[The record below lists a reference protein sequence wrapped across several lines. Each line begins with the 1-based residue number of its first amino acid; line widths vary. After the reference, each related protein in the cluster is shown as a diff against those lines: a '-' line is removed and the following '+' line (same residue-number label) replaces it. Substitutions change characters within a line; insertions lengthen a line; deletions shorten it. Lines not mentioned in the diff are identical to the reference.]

1 MRQLHQY
8 IRKKTSWLT
17 DTKMMRW
24 LQQLMPRQRRHPMLA
39 RIGWGL
45 MALFVLTTLFFD
57 IINQRQSVTSYALS
71 ASAEQ
76 LLPVANKQYAAKI
89 SYDSKT
95 GKYEY
100 NKGYQAQAGGT
111 SLGGPK
117 FIASVGADL
126 EENGAVVTDP
136 VNETSVTL
144 TPQFAT
150 RRGEQDGNRLVYPLI
165 GRDAQKVYTLGATG
179 MKEDIILNKY
189 QGDAAEFSYKLGLPS
204 GTEARLESNGTIA
217 VYGVDSTLL
226 GNVTTG
232 SDADAKLLENAR
244 KNGAKTTLL
253 FMIPAP
259 YVKETNVTGVS
270 KRVKAHYGYKNGI
283 ITVYVEGM
291 KGANYPL
298 TIDPTIY
305 IDTAQKLMLGNNES
319 NIEFDAT
326 NELIQKGSTTG
337 ARINSWTNSGTLAAP
352 TWDQAMAMARGYVYS
367 VGGQQENGHQ
377 NYTSGGTSSF
387 TVPAGVT
394 SKADKAWGGGGGGGG
409 GGSTGTG
416 GAGGGGGF
424 TTASLSVT
432 PGDVLTIY
440 VGGGGG
446 GGSVTGN
453 TSKRSGS
460 GGGGGGYSAVY
471 NSTTS
476 SMLIVAAGGGGG
488 GGSRLTTTGS
498 AGGAGGGSNGV
509 VGSTTYT
516 NNGAGGGYGTTTSG
530 LSGSGGSGGTGGNNS
545 GSAGSSLQGGGGAGG
560 SSSTSGADGTGGTAG
575 VNGGGGGGLGNINT
589 TRAAGGGGG
598 GGLWGGGGGGATSST
613 TNSSGGGGGGGSGY
627 PIGSTSAGSGINPA
641 GNTDAD
647 WADNA
652 GTGGAGGGAVSAGTA
667 GTNGRVIITYG
678 SRTVSNKVYWAQFNS
693 NTKEVTNPNP
703 GNGACAGWCNDTA
716 YDLPVGL
723 RGLSLV
729 AYNGFLYAIGG
740 TDGPTRQSTVYVA
753 KLGANGE
760 PQLWHP
766 SGGTPTYWYQATSL
780 TSARSY
786 LSAYAYNNKLYIL
799 GGQTNA
805 STGGITTVEVAD
817 ILPTG
822 ALGPWSTTGMQTLP
836 STRWSHGVQIY
847 NDVMYLI
854 GGFSGTTAQNTV
866 YYSKLNS
873 DGTMNAWTSTAA
885 FSSYNARGSMGGSM
899 TAEWGGYIYLGGG
912 CSVLVSGYCS
922 TIESDVL
929 LASINADGSLA
940 DWNSIANI
948 TNPTMGYQLLAWQG
962 GLYSMGGCQ
971 AQNTTNGYCTTALDT
986 VQYGVINHDGDA
998 STVSNSSAYSASLVA
1013 GNPCSGYAAGSQN
1026 LTNCDLPAAGDNAG
1040 QVGQMSSMVVINNG
1054 YIYNIGGCVI
1064 PSSSCNSNMS
1074 GNIAYASL
1082 NSNGLM
1088 TAPATCT
1095 GTYSAL
1101 WCVDST
1107 NRINGTNGIAAAG
1120 AAVFNNTIYIVGGV
1134 YGSTWMSNI
1143 WRVGLNNDGSLSGAW
1158 QSQTFS
1164 SVGLGTGDSTGT
1176 ADDARGY
1183 MYVFTRA
1190 NPSLASTYPGNLYIL
1205 GGCYATNGIGCNVY
1219 NATTNKCNIAVAGT
1233 ISGCTAAGQLQIDAT
1248 NVSSGNQG
1256 LGLMAGTVYANRVY
1270 LVGGSCAQDDGGA
1283 NDPCGSNY
1291 AANRKD
1297 TIYAKIDNS
1306 GNIVANSTTGTYANV
1321 WAFATAQMSP
1331 VRRRAMSFGYNGYI
1345 YSLAGY
1351 SGSASLQDLLFS
1363 KIDVSTG
1370 DMGPW
1375 GSSGVVVTP
1384 RWDLRAIVSGGYV
1397 YAIGGC
1403 ASGAAPANCTAM
1415 QPQIQTFQLYNN
1427 DSGAAAAYNLGTSN
1441 PGSTAQR
1448 IGGSS
1453 VILNGYLYYAG
1464 GCTDIACSATSNAV
1478 NYIALD
1484 AYGNQTGSWMTSTL
1498 PAARAWG
1505 KLVAAGGGLY
1515 YVGGQSG
1522 TALSTAQTSV
1532 YYASVSGGTPTWGT
1546 ATNGIPAARTQ
1557 AGITV
1562 WNNHIYVVGGYN
1574 ASSAVQ
1580 STVYVSPLLSGGD
1593 ITSAWA
1599 TNSTSFNI
1607 ARAGLTAIAYANNIY
1622 IFGGYDGTN
1631 YLLDSQFAS
1640 IGYKQGTICQGNVAG
1655 NCTTS
1660 GTVVTGTGTNW
1671 VSTMVGSTL
1680 VYPDGATATIT
1691 AVNSTTS
1698 LTVSVARALSAGST
1712 YTIQDGSIGGS
1723 WTYST
1728 SLPGPLRDADG
1739 FAANGYIYLVGGRS
1753 AATTCT
1759 PNTLVTPVSANT
1771 SINSLDTNGMA
1782 DDNTPTGI
1790 GEWYETNQRYSGDRY
1805 GSGVAYANGKI
1816 YVMGGGC
1823 SALVTTSTPDQW
1835 LYQSTL
1841 YSQPQIA
1848 KYSIMIDTDSDVYAT
1863 TWLANGVDNS
1873 TGAQWSLSYRS
1884 MNNPL
1889 QTDTSK
1895 ACGGSVMTTWG
1906 TQVDMGSIIL
1916 GRPGA
1921 YVIKNNSGT
1930 TISCARYFYMSLT
1943 VDVTQSFGYPEDV
1956 TRGPTIADLSLFY
1969 TSDAS
1974 KRMLHGKTFSGGL
1987 QQPLDA
1993 QCRQSNNQL
2002 SAGVNNPLYSDC
2014 PNP

>member
-1 MRQLHQY
+1 
-8 IRKKTSWLT
+8 
-17 DTKMMRW
+17 
-24 LQQLMPRQRRHPMLA
+24 
-39 RIGWGL
+39 
-45 MALFVLTTLFFD
+45 MALLVLSTIFFD
-57 IINQRQSVTSYALS
+57 IFNLRNQTTSYALS
-71 ASAEQ
+71 AAASE
-76 LLPVANKQYAAKI
+76 LLPTANAQYATKI
-89 SYDSKT
+89 SYNSKT
-95 GKYEY
+95 GKYDY
-100 NKGYQAQAGGT
+100 NKDYQAQTGGT
-111 SLGGPK
+111 TLGGPK
-117 FIASVGADL
+117 FIASIAAELQSSGASI
-126 EENGAVVTDP
+126 TDP

-150 RRGEQDGNRLVYPLI
+150 LRGEQTTNRLVYPLV

-189 QGDAAEFSYKLGLPS
+189 QGDTAKFSYRLGLPS

-217 VYGVDSTLL
+217 VYGVDTTLL

-232 SDADAKLLENAR
+232 SEADAKLLEKAR
-244 KNGAKTTLL
+244 QNGAKTTLL
-253 FMIPAP
+253 FTVPAP
-259 YVKETNVTGVS
+259 YVKESGVVGVS
-270 KRVKAHYGYKNGI
+270 KKVKTYYSYKDGV
-283 ITVYVEGM
+283 ITVNVEGL
-291 KGANYPL
+291 KTANYPL

-305 IDTAQKLMLGNNES
+305 IDTAQKLMSGNNES
-319 NIEFDAT
+319 NIEFDST
-326 NELIQKGSTTG
+326 NELIQKGRTTG
-337 ARINSWTNSGTLAAP
+337 ARINAWSSTGTLAAP
-352 TWDQAMAMARGYVYS
+352 TWDQAMAMAGGYVYS
-367 VGGQQENGHQ
+367 VGGQQETGRQ

-387 TVPAGVT
+387 TVPNGVT
-394 SKADKAWGGGGGGGG
+394 SITVKAWGGGGGGGG
-409 GGSTGTG
+409 GAATGGTG
-416 GAGGGGGF
+416 GVGGGAGF
-424 TTASLSVT
+424 TYTTVSVT
-432 PGDVLTIY
+432 PQDVLTVY
-440 VGGGGG
+440 VGGGGTG
-446 GGSVTGN
+446 GTYS
-453 TSKRSGS
+453 SSGTVAGG
-460 GGGGGGYSAVY
+460 GGGGGGYSAIY
-471 NSTTS
+471 NNTTS
-476 SMLIVAAGGGGG
+476 TMLVVAAGGGGG
-488 GGSRLTTTGS
+488 GGARQARSGG
-498 AGGAGGGSNGV
+498 AGGAGGGTNGTAGSNGY
-509 VGSTTYT
+509 SAT
-516 NNGAGGGYGTTTSG
+516 NGAGGG
-530 LSGSGGSGGTGGNNS
+530 GGTQSTYGLAGTSTGNDGAN
-545 GSAGSSLQGGGGAGG
+545 GAALKGGAGG
-560 SSSTSGADGTGGTAG
+560 DGQTNDGTDGSGASGGT
-575 VNGGGGGGLGNINT
+575 NGGGNGGKPNVNT
-589 TRAAGGGGG
+589 TRAGGGGG
-598 GGLWGGGGGGATSST
+598 GGGLYGGAGGGATSSST
-613 TNSSGGGGGGGSGY
+613 TASGGGGGGGSGY
-627 PIGSTSAGSGINPA
+627 PSSSSSTGSGQTPA
-641 GNTDAD
+641 GTGDTD

-652 GTGGAGGGAVSAGTA
+652 GKGGNSGAVGGVGGAGYA
-667 GTNGRVIITYG
+667 GRVIITYG
-678 SRTVSNKVYWAQFNS
+678 SRTVSNKVYWAQFDS
-693 NTKEVTNPNP
+693 STKAITNPNP

-716 YDLPVGL
+716 YDLPVAR

-729 AYNGFLYAIGG
+729 AYNGFLYALGG
-740 TDGPTRQSTVYVA
+740 TDGSNRQNTVYVA

-766 SGGTPTYWYQATSL
+766 SGGTPVYWYPTTSL

-786 LSAYAYNNKLYIL
+786 FSAYAYNNKLYIA
-799 GGQTNA
+799 GGQTDA
-805 STGGITTVEVAD
+805 STGGVATLEVAD

-822 ALGPWSTTGMQTLP
+822 ALSSWTTAGMQTLP
-836 STRWSHGVQIY
+836 SVRYSHDIQIY
-847 NDVMYLI
+847 NDVMYLV

-866 YYSKLNS
+866 YYSKLNT
-873 DGTMNAWTSTAA
+873 DGTMNAWTQTSA
-885 FSSYNARGSMGGSM
+885 FASYNGRGSMGGSM
-899 TAEWGGYIYLGGG
+899 TAVWGGYIYLGGG
-912 CSVLVSGYCS
+912 CSALSSGYCS

-948 TNPTMGYQLLAWQG
+948 TNPRMGYQLMAWQG
-962 GLYSMGGCQ
+962 GLYRMGGCQ
-971 AQNTTNGYCTTALDT
+971 AQNLTSGFCTDTLDT
-986 VQYGVINHDGDA
+986 VDYGVINPDGDA
-998 STVSNSSAYSASLVA
+998 STVSNSSAYSATLIA
-1013 GNPCSGYAAGSQN
+1013 GNPCSGYGAGNQN

-1054 YIYNIGGCVI
+1054 YIYNIGGCVT
-1064 PSSSCNSNMS
+1064 PSSTCNSNMS

-1088 TAPATCT
+1088 TAPATCA

-1158 QSQTFS
+1158 QSQTFA

-1219 NATTNKCNIAVAGT
+1219 NATTNKCNIAAAGT

-1384 RWDLRAIVSGGYV
+1384 RWDLRAIVSNGYV

-1427 DSGAAAAYNLGTSN
+1427 NSGAAKTYNLGTSN
-1441 PGSTAQR
+1441 PGTGAQR

-1464 GCTDIACSATSNAV
+1464 GCTNIGCTTFSGTV

-1484 AYGNQTGSWMTSTL
+1484 SYGNQTGSWMTSAL
-1498 PAARAWG
+1498 PASAVRAWG

-1515 YVGGQSG
+1515 YVGGQTG
-1522 TALSTAQTSV
+1522 NAVTTAQNTV
-1532 YYASVSGGTPTWGT
+1532 YYASMSGGTPTWGT
-1546 ATNGIPAARTQ
+1546 ATNGLPAARTQ
-1557 AGITV
+1557 AGIAV
-1562 WNNHIYVVGGYN
+1562 WNNRIYVAGGYN
-1574 ASSAVQ
+1574 ASGAVQ
-1580 STVYVSPLLSGGD
+1580 STVYVSPSLTGGD

-1599 TNSTSFNI
+1599 TNSTSFNV
-1607 ARAGLTAIAYANNIY
+1607 ARAGLTAVAYANNLY

-1640 IGYKQGTICQGNVAG
+1640 LNYGEGTITQTGY
-1655 NCTTS
+1655 T
-1660 GTVVTGTGTNW
+1660 VTGSGTNW
-1671 VSTMVGSTL
+1671 ATSMVGSTL
-1680 VYPDGATATIT
+1680 VYPDGSTATIT
-1691 AVNSTTS
+1691 ARNSATS
-1698 LTVSVARALSAGST
+1698 LTVSLTRTISSAST
-1712 YTIQDGSIGGS
+1712 YTIQDGSIGGI

-1753 AATTCT
+1753 AASACSPT
-1759 PNTLVTPVSANT
+1759 TLVTPVSANT
-1771 SINSLDTNGMA
+1771 SIDSLDTNGMA
-1782 DDNTPTGI
+1782 DDNNPTGI

-1805 GSGVAYANGKI
+1805 GAGVAYANGRV

-1823 SALVTTSTPDQW
+1823 SALVTTTTPDQW

-1848 KYSIMIDTDSDVYAT
+1848 KYSKMIDTDSDVYAT

-1873 TGAQWSLSYRS
+1873 TGAQWSLSYKS

-1895 ACGGSVMTTWG
+1895 ACGGSVMSTWG
-1906 TQVDMGSIIL
+1906 TQVNMGSITL

-1930 TISCARYFYMSLT
+1930 TISCSRYYYLSLT
-1943 VDVTQSFGYPEDV
+1943 VDVSQSFGYPEDV
-1956 TRGPTIADLSLFY
+1956 TRGPTISDISLFY

-1974 KRMLHGKTFSGGL
+1974 KRMIHGKTFSGGL

-2002 SAGVNNPLYSDC
+2002 SVGVNNPLYSDC